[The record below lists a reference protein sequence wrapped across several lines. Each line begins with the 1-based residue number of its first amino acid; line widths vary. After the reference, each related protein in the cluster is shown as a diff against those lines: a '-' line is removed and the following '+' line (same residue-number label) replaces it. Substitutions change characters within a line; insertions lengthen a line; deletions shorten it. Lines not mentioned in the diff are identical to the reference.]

1 MRFKTRLGP
10 KAMATVRTDESQ
22 SMWQLQGRSIYCA
35 LSVMMLIIAAVVFT
49 TPAAMART
57 YTAMVIDAETGDVL
71 HEYRADHK
79 VYPASLTKIM
89 TLYMLFDALDS
100 GKVSLS
106 TRMEVSKR
114 AWGQAPSKL
123 GLQPGEKISVEDA
136 ILALV
141 TKSANDIAV
150 VVAEHLGGTEIKFA
164 QMMTAKARQIGMK
177 NTTFRNASGLPNR
190 GQLTTARDMIR
201 LAVSLRKDYGNYYH
215 YFSTQKFSYGKRTYG
230 NHNNL
235 LASYYG
241 TDGIKTGYINAS
253 GFNLVASVNRNG
265 RRLIGVVFGGRT
277 ARSRDDQMKKLLDQ
291 AYLDLK
297 KDGEIIAPRPRISPD
312 GKILPADTQLLMAK
326 QNNANEV
333 EQPGRIDTETVVA
346 RLSPETGGW
355 GIQVGAFSD
364 QRRAQEAVLAAART
378 APDVLRLTRAAVEQQ
393 SNGSGIVYRARLLG
407 FGGEQEA
414 RSACAALRKEKVA
427 CIPVNAGDAG

>member
-10 KAMATVRTDESQ
+10 KAMATVSTDQ
-22 SMWQLQGRSIYCA
+22 SRPMWQSQGRRIYCV
-35 LSVMMLIIAAVVFT
+35 LSVMLLIIAAVVFT

-57 YTAMVIDAETGDVL
+57 YTAIVIDAETGDVL

-150 VVAEHLGGTEIKFA
+150 VVAEHLGGTEVKFA

-215 YFSTQKFSYGKRTYG
+215 YFSTQKFSYGA
-230 NHNNL
+230 H
-235 LASYYG
+235 
-241 TDGIKTGYINAS
+241 
-253 GFNLVASVNRNG
+253 
-265 RRLIGVVFGGRT
+265 
-277 ARSRDDQMKKLLDQ
+277 QW
-291 AYLDLK
+291 
-297 KDGEIIAPRPRISPD
+297 
-312 GKILPADTQLLMAK
+312 
-326 QNNANEV
+326 
-333 EQPGRIDTETVVA
+333 QP
-346 RLSPETGGW
+346 
-355 GIQVGAFSD
+355 
-364 QRRAQEAVLAAART
+364 
-378 APDVLRLTRAAVEQQ
+378 
-393 SNGSGIVYRARLLG
+393 
-407 FGGEQEA
+407 
-414 RSACAALRKEKVA
+414 
-427 CIPVNAGDAG
+427 